1 MATLFALAGT
11 FFVDYAMVFAG
22 SGAEISRLLFIL
34 AVVFVVVVFT
44 FYDLRFMEIPDEVM
58 IPSIFILLI
67 LLAISSWIV
76 PLPIFSHFLPFESS
90 ILGITFLNWL
100 VAGLIVYAFFYLQIL
115 IPGLIYAF
123 REKKY
128 KLILEIIFWS
138 VTFFGWMTKQLF
150 TWKQEEENPEE
161 EEIPTWI
168 GGWDLRIA
176 LFMGLVAGI
185 KITLLALFLSY
196 LIGSIVGIAVLIITR
211 ERGKHIPFW
220 PFLGAGLLVA
230 LLAHAQIFA
239 LMERYL
245 IVRM

>member
-90 ILGITFLNWL
+90 ILGITFLN
-100 VAGLIVYAFFYLQIL
+100 
-115 IPGLIYAF
+115 
-123 REKKY
+123 
-128 KLILEIIFWS
+128 
-138 VTFFGWMTKQLF
+138 
-150 TWKQEEENPEE
+150 
-161 EEIPTWI
+161 
-168 GGWDLRIA
+168 
-176 LFMGLVAGI
+176 
-185 KITLLALFLSY
+185 
-196 LIGSIVGIAVLIITR
+196 
-211 ERGKHIPFW
+211 
-220 PFLGAGLLVA
+220 
-230 LLAHAQIFA
+230 
-239 LMERYL
+239 
-245 IVRM
+245 